1 MEILSFGGGRRL
13 RECQRLLEITSGG
26 LTGRLILLP
35 IPTTRDNIY
44 LNGSDM
50 PLSSVSSL
58 LRPGDTLAGYG
69 IVPHLAPE
77 GVSVYDA
84 ALDERFLYENALI
97 SARGALGYI
106 LTNFP
111 RDIADMSLGL
121 VGYGR
126 IGRALLRYLLA
137 LGADPTVY
145 TRREEIALE
154 LGADGVKCSV
164 LQSESDLSSLDI
176 LINTTPQRQIDES
189 RLGKETVILDLA
201 SGSIFSDSPR
211 LVKLASI
218 PEAYYPLTAGRL
230 YAEGILRHM
239 DMEVNL

>member
-69 IVPHLAPE
+69 IPANLAPE

-84 ALDERFLYENALI
+84 ALDERFLSANALI
-97 SARGALGYI
+97 SARGALGYL

-154 LGADGVKCSV
+154 LGAVGVKCSV

-176 LINTTPQRQIDES
+176 LINTAPARQIDES
-189 RLGKETVILDLA
+189 RLGEETVILDLA

>member
-69 IVPHLAPE
+69 ILPHLASE

-84 ALDERFLYENALI
+84 ALDERFLSANALI
-97 SARGALGYI
+97 SARGALGYL

-154 LGADGVKCSV
+154 LGAVGVKCSV

-176 LINTTPQRQIDES
+176 LINTAPARQIDES

>member
-1 MEILSFGGGRRL
+1 M
-13 RECQRLLEITSGG
+13 RECARLLESVTAALS
-26 LTGRLILLP
+26 GRLILLP

-44 LNGSDM
+44 VNGSDL

-69 IVPHLAPE
+69 IPPHLAPE

-154 LGADGVKCSV
+154 LGAVGVKCSV

-176 LINTTPQRQIDES
+176 LINTAPQRQIDES